1 MIIGI
6 ISIVLS
12 SLCLV
17 ALVLVLAKMKKVS
30 SGDFSNI
37 ERKLEENSKFQ
48 TQLARE
54 LNTMLLQSIGQSN
67 GEVKQ
72 TIENNLSK
80 IREDNEKK
88 LEQMRQTVDEK
99 LNNSLQ
105 TRLSQS
111 FNVINNQLQ
120 SVYEGIGE
128 MKQLANSVG
137 DLKRVLNNVK
147 TRGTWGEIQLGTLLE
162 QILTSNQYFSQL
174 NINPKNMDRVDFAI
188 RMPGKKDD
196 AEVYLPID
204 AKFPIEDYQRLVEAS
219 ERGSKEEVDLAV
231 KGLEKRVKEE
241 AKKIS
246 EKYIMIPKTTDFAVM
261 YLSIEGLYAEVLRIP
276 GLVENLQQNYKIVVC
291 GPTTISALLNSL
303 QLGFKSLS
311 IEKRSSEVWTLLA
324 TFKQEFN
331 KFVELLAKTQKK
343 LAETSNIIE
352 FATKKTK
359 TIQRKLKN
367 VTDENADNLITSV
380 DADVEELDY
389 SLEDND
395 E

>member
-6 ISIVLS
+6 ISIILS
-12 SLCLV
+12 TLCLL
-17 ALVLVLAKMKKVS
+17 ALVVLMLKMPKGAS
-30 SGDFSNI
+30 FDSEEI
-37 ERKLEENSKFQ
+37 QRKLEENSKFQ
-48 TQLARE
+48 TGLARE

-67 GEVKQ
+67 IEVRQ
-72 TIENNLSK
+72 SIENNLSK

-99 LNNSLQ
+99 LNVSLQ
-105 TRLSQS
+105 SRLSQS

-120 SVYEGIGE
+120 SVYQSIGE

-147 TRGTWGEIQLGTLLE
+147 TRGTWGEIQLGVLLE
-162 QILTSNQYFSQL
+162 QILTSNQYYTQV
-174 NINPKNMDRVDFAI
+174 NINPKNLERVDFAV

-196 AEVYLPID
+196 SEVLLPID
-204 AKFPIEDYQRLVEAS
+204 AKFPLEDYQRLIEAS
-219 ERGSKEEVDLAV
+219 ERGSKEEVELAV
-231 KGLEKRVKEE
+231 KAIEKKVKEE
-241 AKKIS
+241 AKDIKN
-246 EKYIMIPKTTDFAVM
+246 KYIMIPKTTDFAIL
-261 YLSIEGLYAEVLRIP
+261 YLPIEGLYAEVLRIP
-276 GLVENLQQNYKIVVC
+276 KLVEELQQQYKIIVC
-291 GPTTISALLNSL
+291 GPTTIAALLNSL

-324 TFKQEFN
+324 TFKHEFN
-331 KFVELLAKTQKK
+331 NFVDLLAKTQKK

-352 FATKKTK
+352 DATRKTR

-367 VTDENADNLITSV
+367 VTEENEIDNEQEAI
-380 DADVEELDY
+380 EELE
-389 SLEDND
+389 LHTEDFD